1 MKVLVTGASGYIGNA
16 VASAFARAGHE
27 VHGLIRRAEV
37 ADALRRAEIQPVMG
51 SLQEPASF
59 VDVAARC
66 SVIVHAAIDYQVD
79 TRALDR
85 ATVAA
90 LLAAARRGP
99 GPKTVVYTSGAWI
112 YGDTGGES
120 VDETTPMHPAST
132 DQARAGIERLVLDDR
147 DVRGL
152 VVRPGC
158 VYGGRGGLTGLWFD
172 GVEKGEMKVV
182 GEGRNHWS
190 TVHVA
195 DLADAYVRVAE
206 SGLSGEI
213 FNIADPSRTTVNE
226 MVDSIARATGGHV
239 KISHV
244 PLAQATQQMG
254 KLAESLALDQHLDAG
269 KMVRQLGWAARHHG
283 FCENARVCYESWKA
297 SR

>member
-37 ADALRRAEIQPVMG
+37 ADSLRRAEIQPVMG
-51 SLQEPASF
+51 TLQEPASF
-59 VDVAARC
+59 VEVAARC
-66 SVIVHAAIDYQVD
+66 SVIVHAAIDYQAD

-85 ATVAA
+85 ATVEA
-90 LLAAARRGP
+90 LLAAAGRGP

-112 YGDTGGES
+112 YGDTAGEPA
-120 VDETTPMHPAST
+120 DETTPMHPAST

-147 DVRGL
+147 RVRGL

-158 VYGGRGGLTGLWFD
+158 VYGGRGGLTGMWFD
-172 GVEKGEMKVV
+172 GIEKGELKVV

-206 SGLSGEI
+206 SGLAGEI
-213 FNIADPSRTTVNE
+213 FNVADPSRATVNE
-226 MVDSIARATGGHV
+226 MVRSIARAADHV
-239 KISHV
+239 KITHV
-244 PLAQATQQMG
+244 PLAQAAQQMG
-254 KLAESLALDQHLDAG
+254 KLAESLALDQHLDAS
-269 KMVRQLGWAARHHG
+269 KIMRQLGWAARHQG
-283 FCENARVCYESWKA
+283 FSENARTCYEAWKA